1 MSNKKRLVLAELK
14 HIYNIEDYYSLN
26 PDEREL
32 ISLQFML
39 SFNNTDFVEKAVP
52 SLAALISLGKTR
64 LIVIDG
70 WEEPVFFKCRMAL
83 AALINMIFP
92 HEVTN
97 KLLKSQLLY
106 IKEPD
111 EIEKTNRFI
120 AEIDIHKSE
129 GYEIINLSNT
139 TWASYAQSEFP
150 DLFTKT
156 TGEEPTTLN

>member
-1 MSNKKRLVLAELK
+1 MSNKKRLLVCELQ
-14 HIYNIEDYYSLN
+14 HIYNLQDYYTLEA
-26 PDEREL
+26 DEVE
-32 ISLQFML
+32 IQSLQFML

-52 SLAALISLGKTR
+52 TLAALISLGKTR
-64 LIVIDG
+64 IIVIDG

-83 AALINMIFP
+83 AALINMILP

-120 AEIDIHKSE
+120 AEIDKHKSE

-150 DLFTKT
+150 DLFAKT
-156 TGEEPTTLN
+156 TGEEHTTLN

>member
-83 AALINMIFP
+83 AALINMILP